1 MWARRW
7 IRRVILATVLALPA
21 LLPLLVGLMGPVQA
35 DAGPSQ
41 IEVFV
46 APEQADQVS
55 GQGAIKA
62 QYPGL
67 RIQVFDLGAA
77 ERFEDRLSEELSADP
92 DTAQAQVQQRLQ
104 AMGPEIEAR
113 MRQAFG
119 GLVRADQLGID
130 RLPAIVFDDG
140 QAVVYG
146 VTDLTAAVGHYRR
159 WRDGR

>member
-1 MWARRW
+1 MLRAS
-7 IRRVILATVLALPA
+7 LAV

-35 DAGPSQ
+35 DPGPSQ

-46 APEQADQVS
+46 APEQAGQVS
-55 GQGAIKA
+55 GQSAIEA

-77 ERFEDRLSEELSADP
+77 ARFEDQLSEGLSIDP

-104 AMGPEIEAR
+104 AMGPDIEAH

-130 RLPAIVFDDG
+130 RLPAVVFDDG

-146 VTDLTAAVGHYRR
+146 VTDLPTALSHYRR
-159 WRDGR
+159 WRDEP

>member
-1 MWARRW
+1 M
-7 IRRVILATVLALPA
+7 ATLLALPA
-21 LLPLLVGLMGPVQA
+21 LLSSPLQA
-35 DAGPSQ
+35 DSVPERM
-41 IEVFV
+41 EVFV
-46 APEQADQVS
+46 APEQARQVS
-55 GQGAIKA
+55 GQGAIEA

-67 RIQVFDLGAA
+67 RIQMFDLGAA
-77 ERFEDRLSEELSADP
+77 ERFEDRLSEGLSADP
-92 DTAQAQVQQRLQ
+92 DTARAQVQQRLQ

-130 RLPAIVFDDG
+130 RLPAIVFEDG

-146 VTDLTAAVGHYRR
+146 VTVLPTAVSHYRR